1 MRFQEPPQHGVYSE
15 KGGEQLMT
23 VNGFARAGSIRNWV
37 DGTKASP
44 SIDRKSGGANL
55 KTQRQWQLAR

>member
-15 KGGEQLMT
+15 KGSEHILT
-23 VNGFARAGSIRNWV
+23 VKAFARGGSIRSCVN
-37 DGTKASP
+37 GTEASP

-55 KTQRQWQLAR
+55 KTQQ